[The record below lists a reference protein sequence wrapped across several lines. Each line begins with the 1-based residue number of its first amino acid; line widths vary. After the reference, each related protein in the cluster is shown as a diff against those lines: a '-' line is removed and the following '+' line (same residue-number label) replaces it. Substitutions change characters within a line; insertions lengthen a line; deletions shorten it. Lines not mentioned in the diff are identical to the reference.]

1 MKKIIVIS
9 LSVFVFLLA
18 ALALTNYLYPYC
30 VHWNA
35 IKYAHELKES
45 KVSKDNVTLCSK
57 ITEDETVN
65 SMYITFYILDKNSE
79 KILFECPEGWRL
91 MDFKYLGFE
100 KDSNNILVIS
110 GDTGTYRYVN
120 DSGSWKG
127 ETVSGNQQITPD
139 SKYYV
144 INNLNDI
151 AT

>member
-65 SMYITFYILDKNSE
+65 SMYITFYVLDKASQT
-79 KILFECPEGWRL
+79 IRF
-91 MDFKYLGFE
+91 
-100 KDSNNILVIS
+100 
-110 GDTGTYRYVN
+110 
-120 DSGSWKG
+120 
-127 ETVSGNQQITPD
+127 
-139 SKYYV
+139 
-144 INNLNDI
+144 
-151 AT
+151 